1 MIDNALKF
9 VVNEVNK
16 YVIRKIDPSQDPS
29 ISKWI
34 VLGNIA
40 KVQDPDPTGGS
51 NPLLGKGILSLVN
64 VEEDR
69 VSKLPNNYVKVGD
82 RIEYRNPKIF
92 LNLYLLFAVNH
103 ATYETSLQYLS
114 MIIQCFQYKNVINHQ
129 NSPDSAEAKLDPRI
143 DKLIFDLHTLGFEQ
157 LNQLWAV
164 LGGKYLP
171 SVVYKMRLVTIE
183 DLTPDMQGDPI
194 TSISIKDGSMAG

>member
-9 VVNEVNK
+9 VTAEVNK

-34 VLGNIA
+34 VLGNAA
-40 KVQDPDPTGGS
+40 KAQDPDPGGGS

-103 ATYETSLQYLS
+103 GTYETALQYLS
-114 MIIQCFQYKNVINHQ
+114 MIIQFFQYKNVINHA
-129 NSPDSAEAKLDPRI
+129 NSPDSSEAKLDPRI

-157 LNQLWAV
+157 LNQLWAI

-183 DLTPDMQGDPI
+183 DQVPDMQGDPI
-194 TSISIKDGSMAG
+194 TQISVLDGQIG

>member
-9 VVNEVNK
+9 IANEVNK
-16 YVIRKIDPSQDPS
+16 YVVRKIDPLQDPS
-29 ISKWI
+29 ISKLV
-34 VLGNIA
+34 VLGNVA
-40 KVQDPDPTGGS
+40 KAQDADPTGGS
-51 NPLLGKGILSLVN
+51 NPLQGKAILTLVN

-69 VSKLPNNYVKVGD
+69 VSKLPMNYVKVGE
-82 RIEYRNPKIF
+82 RIEYRNPKVF
-92 LNLYLLFAVNH
+92 LNLYLMFAVNNT
-103 ATYETSLQYLS
+103 AYDTSLQYLS

-129 NSPDSAEAKLDPRI
+129 NSPDSTEAKLDPRI

-183 DLTPDMQGDPI
+183 DQTPDMQGDPI
-194 TSISIKDGSMAG
+194 TSISILDGGVGN